1 MKQKYGNNVVLASEL
16 RRTGSNERLIGN
28 NGELNAS
35 NKNELMKAIA
45 QLIDVAGNNSVLTD
59 TKATEV
65 ANVAATHREMVQ
77 AAFDSREELAALGD
91 LMADNLTVT
100 SNRDGFM
107 RRLMRQQNIENGQIP
122 SVRMTTKNVTAAI
135 GTGPVQ
141 SQTQFIRDN
150 EIFPQ
155 EFYITARPYI
165 EQRMINRS
173 ASDILEE
180 KYVEA
185 LEAIMVAED
194 RTWKQ
199 MADSLIGLDNPHLN
213 ISGAFTPQAF
223 AELSTSVN
231 NWGIVPAA
239 ALIASD
245 LWLDIVSNTEW
256 SDIIDPVSQ
265 HELLLTGKL
274 GQIHGVELITD
285 QFRHAQHKVLNG
297 GEIYIVGGA
306 DYHGQY
312 TDRGGVTSQP
322 IDGTQERVPGR
333 GWFLAETMSLCI
345 ANSRSIARGRRI

>member
-1 MKQKYGNNVVLASEL
+1 MLKRWKHHGS
-16 RRTGSNERLIGN
+16 RRSYL
-28 NGELNAS
+28 
-35 NKNELMKAIA
+35 
-45 QLIDVAGNNSVLTD
+45 
-59 TKATEV
+59 
-65 ANVAATHREMVQ
+65 
-77 AAFDSREELAALGD
+77 
-91 LMADNLTVT
+91 
-100 SNRDGFM
+100 
-107 RRLMRQQNIENGQIP
+107 
-122 SVRMTTKNVTAAI
+122 
-135 GTGPVQ
+135 
-141 SQTQFIRDN
+141 
-150 EIFPQ
+150 
-155 EFYITARPYI
+155 
-165 EQRMINRS
+165 
-173 ASDILEE
+173 
-180 KYVEA
+180 
-185 LEAIMVAED
+185 
-194 RTWKQ
+194 KQ

-322 IDGTQERVPGR
+322 LMVHKNVFQAVVGSWLKQCLFALQTAVRLHVVVVSNNQ
-333 GWFLAETMSLCI
+333 
-345 ANSRSIARGRRI
+345 

>member
-1 MKQKYGNNVVLASEL
+1 MKQKFGNVVLASDL
-16 RRTGSNERLIGN
+16 RRAGSNERLVAN

-35 NKNELMKAIA
+35 NKNDLMVAIA
-45 QLIDVAGNNSVLTD
+45 QLIDVAGKHTVLTD
-59 TKATEV
+59 SKASEV
-65 ANVAATHREMVQ
+65 SNVASTHREMVM
-77 AAFDSREELAALGD
+77 AAFDSKEELAALGD
-91 LMADNLTVT
+91 LMADNLTIT

-107 RRLMRQQNIENGQIP
+107 RRVLRQQNIENGQIP
-122 SVRMTTKNVTAAI
+122 SVRMSMKQVSAAI

-165 EQRMINRS
+165 EQRQISRS
-173 ASDILEE
+173 NTDILEE

-185 LEAIMVAED
+185 LEAIMVQED

-213 ISGAFTPQAF
+213 ISGSFTPQAF
-223 AELSTSVN
+223 AELTTNIN
-231 NWGIVPAA
+231 NWGIVPAV
-239 ALIASD
+239 ALVASD
-245 LWLDIVSNTEW
+245 LWQDIVANSDW
-256 SDIIDPVSQ
+256 SSIIDPVSQ

-285 QFRHAQHKVLNG
+285 QFRHPQHKVLNS
-297 GEIYIVGGA
+297 GEIYVVGGM

-333 GWFLAETMSLCI
+333 GWFLSELMSMVI
-345 ANSRSIARGRRI
+345 GNSRSVTRGRRI